1 MKTSNCAPIPTK
13 LLIFCFKFM
22 VKLISRDTAVDI
34 LMVIFSSYTCK
45 DYLIVK
51 DEGGFT
57 AF

>member
-13 LLIFCFKFM
+13 LLIFYFKFM

>member
-1 MKTSNCAPIPTK
+1 MKTSNCVPVPTK
-13 LLIFCFKFM
+13 LLIFCSKLM
-22 VKLISRDTAVDI
+22 VKLISRGTAIDI
-34 LMVIFSSYTCK
+34 LMIIFSSYTCK